1 MNKFTKRI
9 ILQALDN
16 SPSPLVILDARKSA
30 LPVVY
35 LNHAVEIL
43 LGRDVGDI
51 VGRPFGDILAVGHL
65 PGDVRADKTD
75 SNPHASH
82 ADRQQWRT
90 SDGPS
95 VSLDVRISRL
105 YDRPGQA
112 GFWMLSVMGD
122 APLPGKVQARDAD
135 ALRNEL
141 VDAHRQIRRLQRIDP
156 VTGLVNRA
164 AFAEML
170 ERDWSIARREQRR
183 IGVIVFSVD
192 CLAEYRE
199 IFGRHATDS
208 LLRKVGHA
216 ISGTLRRAGDFSARI
231 AHDRFAVLIGDP
243 EEGQMENYAN
253 RIAVKVRNLAI
264 HHPRST
270 VARFTT
276 VSCGVASEVPAWTRQ
291 SMTLLEEAV
300 RHLETDHAASSAH
313 QADRPAQPDDEVI
326 ASDT

>member
-1 MNKFTKRI
+1 MNKFTKRL

-16 SPSPLVILDARKSA
+16 SAAPLVILDARKSA

-35 LNHAVEIL
+35 LNHAVELL
-43 LGRDVGDI
+43 LGRDAGDI
-51 VGRPFGDILAVGHL
+51 VGRPFGDILAVGHS
-65 PGDVRADKTD
+65 PDDICSDKTG
-75 SNPHASH
+75 SQPYASQV
-82 ADRQQWRT
+82 DRQKWRT
-90 SDGPS
+90 SDGLS

-105 YDRPGQA
+105 YDRPGQP
-112 GFWMLSVMGD
+112 GFWMLSIVGD
-122 APLPGKVQARDAD
+122 AAPAGQVPARDAD
-135 ALRNEL
+135 VLRNEL
-141 VDAHRQIRRLQRIDP
+141 VDAHRQIKQLQRVDP

-216 ISGTLRRAGDFSARI
+216 ISGTLRRAGDFGARI
-231 AHDRFAVLIGDP
+231 AHDQFAVLIGDP
-243 EEGQMENYAN
+243 QEGQMENCAS

-276 VSCGVASEVPAWTRQ
+276 VSYGVASEVPAWTKQ
-291 SMTLLEEAV
+291 SMTLLEEAGQ
-300 RHLETDHAASSAH
+300 HLETDAAVAPVR
-313 QADRPAQPDDEVI
+313 QADGEVI